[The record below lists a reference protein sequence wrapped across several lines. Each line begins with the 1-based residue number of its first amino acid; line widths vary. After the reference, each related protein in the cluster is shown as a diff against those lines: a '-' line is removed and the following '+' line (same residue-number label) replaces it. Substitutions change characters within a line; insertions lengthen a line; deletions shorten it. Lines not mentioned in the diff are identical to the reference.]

1 MSPRCFTTILAFGLT
16 IGGFAC
22 DESVPPR
29 NNPEAVL
36 MPSMRVTAGVVT
48 VDILG
53 NTSGGNVVLRAVNLF
68 NEALS
73 EKQNIRGIVAL
84 RLMGL
89 TQTMVYTS
97 GDLQN
102 TRVLSGNT
110 LTILPKDS
118 VVLLR
123 LWDHITDLD
132 VPFWSVL
139 SFTEKTTTNGR
150 VYYESDTAW
159 IQITATLQLFERVP
173 AMPVPAMTVPIVYRM
188 DNKPHGIPTRLFDFA
203 GMANRIHQN

>member
-1 MSPRCFTTILAFGLT
+1 MSFRCFIGILAAGFGLSS
-16 IGGFAC
+16 FAC
-22 DESVPPR
+22 DESLPPR
-29 NNPEAVL
+29 NNPDVVL
-36 MPSMRVTAGVVT
+36 IPSMRITAGVVT

-53 NTSGGNVVLRAVNLF
+53 NTNGGNVAIRAVNVY

-84 RLMGL
+84 RLKGL
-89 TQTMVYTS
+89 TQTMLYTS
-97 GDLQN
+97 SDLQN

-123 LWDHITDLD
+123 LWDHITDMD

-159 IQITATLQLFERVP
+159 IQITATLQVFERVP
-173 AMPVPAMTVPIVYRM
+173 AMQVPGMTIPIVYRM
-188 DNKPHGIPTRLFDFA
+188 DDKPHGIPTRISGFSD
-203 GMANRIHQN
+203 MENRIPQN

>member
-1 MSPRCFTTILAFGLT
+1 MSPRCFVGILATGLAL
-16 IGGFAC
+16 GNFAC
-22 DESVPPR
+22 DESLPPR
-29 NNPEAVL
+29 NNPDVVL
-36 MPSMRVTAGVVT
+36 IPSMRVTAGVVS

-53 NTSGGNVVLRAVNLF
+53 NTSGGNVVLRAVNVY

-84 RLMGL
+84 RLKGL
-89 TQTMVYTS
+89 TQTMLYTS
-97 GDLQN
+97 SDLQN
-102 TRVLSGNT
+102 TKVLSGNT
-110 LTILPKDS
+110 LTVLPKDS
-118 VVLLR
+118 VVLFR
-123 LWDHITDLD
+123 LWDHITDMD

-173 AMPVPAMTVPIVYRM
+173 AMPVPAMVIPIVYRM
-188 DNKPHGIPTRLFDFA
+188 DNKPHGIPTRISGLSDTD
-203 GMANRIHQN
+203 GPIHQN